1 MAAQVRWNEYNGPSG
16 VETVGIT
23 NLNFGSVDQPNL
35 NPAEAVIERGTNSFD
50 KWIKIEFYGGTFN
63 RVSEFKFWRCGAD
76 GGDGPPLPEGVVVKA
91 EAGQSQDLVYQQPS
105 RQSRI
110 QTECPSS
117 YATALSVGPSE
128 LTGYGKTYFIH
139 LQVETT
145 EQAPTGDVAMPYFQF
160 MWKEE

>member
-16 VETVGIT
+16 TETTGIT

-35 NPAEAVIERGTNSFD
+35 NPAHAVVERGTNSYD

-63 RVSEFKFWRCGAD
+63 RVSEFKFWRCSEN
-76 GGDGPPLPEGVVVKA
+76 GGDGPPLPPGVYCRA
-91 EAGQSQDLVYQQPS
+91 EAGYSQDLTYSQPT
-105 RQSRI
+105 RN
-110 QTECPSS
+110 TLPMNECPNS
-117 YATALSVGPSE
+117 YANALNVGPAE

-139 LQVETT
+139 LQVQTT
-145 EQAPTGDVAMPYFQF
+145 EQAPTGDVPMPFFKF